1 MISASMA
8 EIVFAGGVPHNPFAP
23 PAVQSGSPA
32 GQELSRLYAA
42 VGERLAAAEP
52 DVIVVFTTDHYNAFF
67 EISVPIF
74 SIATGDMAPGPCDY
88 PNLRQYELALDP
100 ELARDLQRRL
110 VAAEFDVGASQE
122 LALDHTI
129 TAPLSLMIPEID
141 IPLLPFFV
149 STSMR
154 PIPSAARCRALGAA
168 IGAALTHSELPRRVA
183 LLASGAFSFD
193 VGGMRIDEDSHVGV
207 PDPQWLE
214 HVVRR
219 LRDAQLDEIVAETT
233 PEQLERAGNASGEI
247 LNWIVAL
254 GAFAPAAPQFI
265 EMQREQGHAFAA
277 WSLAG

>member
-1 MISASMA
+1 MA
-8 EIVFAGGVPHNPFAP
+8 EIVFAGGVPHNPFFP
-23 PAVQSGSPA
+23 PVVDAGGPP
-32 GQELSRLYAA
+32 GQEIRRLYGAI
-42 VGERLAAAEP
+42 GERLVAAEP
-52 DVIVVFTTDHYNAFF
+52 DVIIVFTTDHYNAFF

-74 SIATGDMAPGPCDY
+74 SIATGDLAPGPCDY
-88 PNLRQYELALDP
+88 PNLRQYDLALDP

-110 VAAEFDVGASQE
+110 VAADFDVGASQE

-129 TAPLSLMIPEID
+129 TAPLSLMIPDID
-141 IPLLPFFV
+141 VPLVPFFV

-168 IGAALTHSELPRRVA
+168 IGTALAETALSRRVA

-207 PDPQWLE
+207 PDPGWLE
-214 HVVRR
+214 HVVQR
-219 LRDAQLDEIVAETT
+219 LRGARLDELVAEIT

-254 GAFAPAAPQFI
+254 GAFAPTPPQFI
-265 EMQREQGHAFAA
+265 DSQLDQGHAFAA
-277 WSLAG
+277 WSLAT

>member
-1 MISASMA
+1 MA
-8 EIVFAGGVPHNPFAP
+8 EIVFAAGVPHNPFFP
-23 PAVQSGSPA
+23 PAVDAGAPA
-32 GQELSRLYAA
+32 GPEIERLYGA
-42 VGERLAAAEP
+42 VGERLVAAAP
-52 DVIVVFTTDHYNAFF
+52 DVIIVFTTDHYNAFF
-67 EISVPIF
+67 ELSVPIF

-141 IPLLPFFV
+141 VPLVPFFV

-154 PIPSAARCRALGAA
+154 PIPSARRCRRLGAA
-168 IGAALTHSELPRRVA
+168 IGAALRDGGLPRRVA

-193 VGGMRIDEDSHVGV
+193 VGGKRIDEDSHVGV

-219 LRDAQLDEIVAETT
+219 LRDGRLDELVDEIT

-254 GAFAPAAPQFI
+254 GAFAPAPPQFI
-265 EMQREQGHAFAA
+265 DLQRDQGHAFAA
-277 WSLAG
+277 WSLSG